1 LTDLDNIRIVLVEPA
16 GPRNVGA
23 VARVMKN
30 MGLRYL
36 TVVNPH
42 CHPLDEEAC
51 HAAVHA
57 KDVLES
63 VQVAHSL
70 MEALA
75 GCQRAIATLGR
86 NMTTLSMPL
95 ESPRIALPWLRGVP
109 SALIFGPEDR
119 GLSNLELNYAQRLVS
134 IPTADIYP
142 SLNLAQAV
150 GICCYELHQSLTEG
164 ASPFRVQPTPEP
176 EPTQADG
183 SVPIAIDALEQYLQ
197 HLETLLLQI
206 GYLQPHT
213 AESRMQKL
221 RHIYKNAHLSAADL
235 ALLWGIVRQT
245 RWAVTKETGEK
256 L

>member
-23 VARVMKN
+23 VARIMKN
-30 MGLRYL
+30 MGLRHL
-36 TVVNPH
+36 TLVNPH
-42 CHPLDEEAC
+42 CHPLEEEAC

-57 KDVLES
+57 KDILES
-63 VQVAHSL
+63 VRVVDSL
-70 MEALA
+70 LEALA
-75 GCQRAIATLGR
+75 GCQRAIATIGR
-86 NMTTLSMPL
+86 SMTTLSMPL
-95 ESPRIALPWLRGVP
+95 ETPRIALPWLWTVP

-150 GICCYELHQSLTEG
+150 GICCYELHQSLTD
-164 ASPFRVQPTPEP
+164 ASPFDSVQPTPATEGIP
-176 EPTQADG
+176 EV
-183 SVPIAIDALEQYLQ
+183 SIDALEQYLQ
-197 HLETLLLQI
+197 HLENMLLQI

-221 RHIYKNAHLSAADL
+221 RHIYKTAHLSTADL

-245 RWAVTKETGEK
+245 RWAVTKETDEK